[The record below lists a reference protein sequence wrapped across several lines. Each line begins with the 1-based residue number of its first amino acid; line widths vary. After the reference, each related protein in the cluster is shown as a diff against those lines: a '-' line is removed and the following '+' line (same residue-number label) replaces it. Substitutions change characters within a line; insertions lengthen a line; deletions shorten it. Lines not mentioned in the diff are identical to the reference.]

1 MLFRLRTKPSAWLTQ
16 SMCVFQDA
24 YSTEKQ
30 KRLWD
35 QSGGLNKWP
44 GWLMLLGCRGQE
56 AATPSGRGVGGAWAG
71 SAAGTVAPVNFP
83 LGQAAFWV
91 KQIFLQ
97 KLRQKM

>member
-1 MLFRLRTKPSAWLTQ
+1 
-16 SMCVFQDA
+16 
-24 YSTEKQ
+24 
-30 KRLWD
+30 
-35 QSGGLNKWP
+35 
-44 GWLMLLGCRGQE
+44 MLLGCRGQE
-56 AATPSGRGVGGAWAG
+56 SATPSGRGVGGAWAG